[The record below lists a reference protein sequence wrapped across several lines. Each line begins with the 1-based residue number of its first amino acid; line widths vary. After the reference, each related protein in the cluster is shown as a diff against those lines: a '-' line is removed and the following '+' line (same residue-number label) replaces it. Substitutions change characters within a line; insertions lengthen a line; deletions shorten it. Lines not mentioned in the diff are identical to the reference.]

1 MTRYA
6 IKLWCMEKLRI
17 QKIIADSGYCSRR
30 KAEELIQEGRVKFYG
45 RIVSE
50 LGFKCF
56 STDEITI
63 DDKPIPQKKA
73 HFTYLA
79 LNKPLGYVSTLSDPQ
94 GRKTVKEL
102 IPAKYGRLFP
112 VGRLDF
118 NSAGLIIMTDDGEFA
133 NLVSHPS
140 SAPEKEYIVTC
151 KNPLRGDEVEK
162 LEKGIYIKSE
172 GYKACPAKAKV
183 LKSDADSIVMSIII
197 HEGKKREVR
206 HMMETLDHPV
216 YSLVR
221 VRIASLELGQLKRGE
236 FRVIDESLIQKIKSE
251 CLNRKKHNEFN
262 KNKQ

>member
-1 MTRYA
+1 
-6 IKLWCMEKLRI
+6 MEKIRI

-30 KAEELIQEGRVKFYG
+30 KAEELIQEGRIKFYG
-45 RIVSE
+45 HVISE

-56 STDEITI
+56 PTDEITI
-63 DDKPIPQKKA
+63 DDKLLPKKKS

-94 GRKTVKEL
+94 GRKTIKDL
-102 IPAKYGRLFP
+102 IPSKYGRLFP

-118 NSAGLIIMTDDGEFA
+118 NSAGLMIMTDDGEFA

-151 KNPLRGDEVEK
+151 KNPLNGNEVEE

-172 GYKACPAKAKV
+172 GYRAFPAKAKV
-183 LKSDADSIVMSIII
+183 LKSDADSIVLSIII

-206 HMMETLDHPV
+206 HMMETLNHPV

-221 VRIASLELGQLKRGE
+221 VRIASIELGSLKRGE
-236 FRVIDESLIQKIKSE
+236 FQNIDESKIENIKLE
-251 CLNRKKHNEFN
+251 CLKRKKQNEIH
-262 KNKQ
+262 KN